1 MKIAIY
7 FWNRLLP
14 TEYRVIR
21 ADFELKSKACS
32 VRNTQLSSKYL
43 KTAKDWGKI
52 KILFF
57 ENKNTSRELFNGCF
71 HVIFGPGIT
80 KILRVEVFRFLTFLI
95 CSNHDKYAIFQIL
108 WILGLKSCLHM
119 VTKNWFSQDWSVWFK
134 IGYI

>member
-43 KTAKDWGKI
+43 KTAKGLRKNV
-52 KILFF
+52 KFFF
-57 ENKNTSRELFNGCF
+57 ENQNIDQELSNACF
-71 HVIFGPGIT
+71 HAPFGRIVL
-80 KILRVEVFRFLTFLI
+80 KKLAFEWKYYFFEFVLYFKSSVD
-95 CSNHDKYAIFQIL
+95 SNMCIL
-108 WILGLKSCLHM
+108 WDFTI
-119 VTKNWFSQDWSVWFK
+119 F
-134 IGYI
+134 